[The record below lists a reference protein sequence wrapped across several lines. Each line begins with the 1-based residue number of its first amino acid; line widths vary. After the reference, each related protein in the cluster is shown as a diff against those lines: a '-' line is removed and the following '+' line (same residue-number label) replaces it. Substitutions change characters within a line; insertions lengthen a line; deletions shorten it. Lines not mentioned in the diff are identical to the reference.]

1 METAINPFT
10 PSFGRIPP
18 ILAGRKLLVNDLE
31 HALAGSPNDPNLV
44 SLFSGP
50 RGVGKTVLL
59 SYLASKAE
67 SNGWISANVTARPG
81 MLEDIIERT
90 MDAANEFIER
100 PAGARLSSV
109 SIPALFGASW
119 TYRDPASGN
128 WRTRMNRVLDV
139 LQDNSVGLLIT
150 IDEIDPRLDE
160 LVDFSAT
167 FQHFIR
173 EGRQVALFMAGL
185 PVNVS
190 ALLSDKSV
198 SFLRRASQ
206 HNLGRIE
213 DDDIRIAFRETV
225 EESGKNI
232 SDEALSLA
240 VDLTGGFAYMMQLV
254 GFRTWAEA
262 ADCPLIELP
271 HVERASK
278 LARQDFVNG
287 VVKKALQELSDGD
300 IAFLEAMLPDEG
312 KPSMMS
318 DIAERLGKTTNYAR
332 VYRTRLTEQG
342 VISATRRNTV
352 EFDMPLLREYLTEE

>member
-1 METAINPFT
+1 MEAAVNPFT

-31 HALAGSPNDPNLV
+31 QALAGSPNDPNLV

-67 SNGWISANVTARPG
+67 SSGWISANVTARPG

-90 MDAANEFIER
+90 MDAANGFIEK

-139 LQDNSVGLLIT
+139 LQEHSVGLLIT

-213 DDDIRIAFRETV
+213 DDDIRVAFRETV
-225 EESGKNI
+225 EESGKGI

-254 GFRTWAEA
+254 GFRTWAES
-262 ADCPLIELP
+262 ADCPRIELP
-271 HVERASK
+271 HVERASR

-287 VVKKALQELSDGD
+287 VVKKTLQELSDGD

-312 KPSMMS
+312 RPSLMS
-318 DIAERLGKTTNYAR
+318 DVAERMGKTTNYAR
-332 VYRTRLTEQG
+332 VYRTRLAEQG
-342 VISATRRNTV
+342 VISPTRRNTV